1 MVTPDQEIIDLYQN
15 ELTNAKD
22 IHEKLAMKYSLTPEV
37 NKKYTLKK
45 IKEVLLNIDVN

>member
-1 MVTPDQEIIDLYQN
+1 MTSPEQEIIDLYQN

-22 IHEKLAMKYSLTPEV
+22 IHEKL

-45 IKEVLLNIDVN
+45 IKEVLSNIDVK

>member
-1 MVTPDQEIIDLYQN
+1 MTSPEQEIIDLYQN

-22 IHEKLAMKYSLTPEV
+22 IQEKL

-45 IKEVLLNIDVN
+45 IKETIANIE